1 MPAIRSTPAA
11 KPVKTERSHE
21 ENQERAYIA
30 ASRRSDRSLEARIES
45 ARRASEIHKRRTGRS
60 LRVTEQDVI
69 NEEMY
74 EEEDDDLPMQYR
86 RLTAHLQ
93 TQNADFDRRLAAYLT
108 NHVAMRS
115 ALGQAVSDAWQNN
128 QFSNIGQF
136 MNPGMM
142 QQPLQQQQQQSG
154 MPTSMLPPQMPNRS
168 PTSYRQ
174 TPYPV
179 ANAQG
184 MRPAHG
190 RSVSMASPNEFA
202 FQNQHTAPAHESPV
216 DNIKQEDR
224 RASMPISAMP
234 QTPLSGSVAPT
245 STHSSPT
252 RAVSRKSSSSNSAK
266 QQQFSQQ
273 QPTPPAQA
281 DFAQPSPPGF
291 QLRLPVNH
299 RNLDPL
305 TTTLPMET
313 QQLLAANPYEF
324 TFNNDNTSHMAQNT
338 NKQTYSY
345 NPNGRPKSKSS
356 SPTQYPAMPQMGM
369 SGMGSMSG
377 MGGMNSTLAPSA
389 FDMTANYATSS
400 ESAFSPSSYAF
411 GGMGFN
417 NDMFTSDLL
426 KEPLGGESGT
436 VTPGEGDWAGF
447 LTNDAWEEQPVA
459 KSGFDVEHE
468 LPTCAADLAALL
480 YNTRHLTSAMISTH
494 WNMPACA
501 HDTRFK
507 AIRFFPTVRMTSHQH
522 NVNHLF

>member
-1 MPAIRSTPAA
+1 
-11 KPVKTERSHE
+11 
-21 ENQERAYIA
+21 
-30 ASRRSDRSLEARIES
+30 
-45 ARRASEIHKRRTGRS
+45 
-60 LRVTEQDVI
+60 
-69 NEEMY
+69 MY

-128 QFSNIGQF
+128 QFNNIGQF

-154 MPTSMLPPQMPNRS
+154 MPNSMLPPQMPNRS
-168 PTSYRQ
+168 PTNYRQ

-190 RSVSMASPNEFA
+190 RSVSIATPHEFA
-202 FQNQHTAPAHESPV
+202 FQQQNVASAHDSPL

-224 RASMPISAMP
+224 RMSMPVNAKP
-234 QTPLSGSVAPT
+234 QTPLSGPT
-245 STHSSPT
+245 STHSSPA
-252 RAVSRKSSSSNSAK
+252 RAMSRKGSSSNLSK

-273 QPTPPAQA
+273 QQ
-281 DFAQPSPPGF
+281 QPNSSTQPDYQHTSPGF
-291 QLRLPVNH
+291 QLRLPMNH

-305 TTTLPMET
+305 TTALPMES

-324 TFNNDNTSHMAQNT
+324 ALNDNTPQMAQNT
-338 NKQTYSY
+338 PNKQTYSY
-345 NPNGRPKSKSS
+345 NPNGRSMSKTN
-356 SPTQYPAMPQMGM
+356 SPTDYPAMPQMNMG
-369 SGMGSMSG
+369 GMGSMGG

-389 FDMTANYATSS
+389 FDMNANYGNPIDN
-400 ESAFSPSSYAF
+400 AFSPAGYAF
-411 GGMGFN
+411 GGGMGFN
-417 NDMFTSDLL
+417 NDMFTNDLL
-426 KEPLGGESGT
+426 KEPLGDESGT

-459 KSGFDVEHE
+459 
-468 LPTCAADLAALL
+468 
-480 YNTRHLTSAMISTH
+480 
-494 WNMPACA
+494 
-501 HDTRFK
+501 
-507 AIRFFPTVRMTSHQH
+507 
-522 NVNHLF
+522 

>member
-1 MPAIRSTPAA
+1 MSILTDC
-11 KPVKTERSHE
+11 
-21 ENQERAYIA
+21 RAYIA

-128 QFSNIGQF
+128 QFNNIGQF

-142 QQPLQQQQQQSG
+142 QQPLQQQPG
-154 MPTSMLPPQMPNRS
+154 MPNSMLPPQMPNRS

-174 TPYPV
+174 NPYPV
-179 ANAQG
+179 PNAQG

-190 RSVSMASPNEFA
+190 RSASVATPSEFA
-202 FQNQHTAPAHESPV
+202 FQHQHTASAHDSPAE
-216 DNIKQEDR
+216 NIKQEDR
-224 RASMPISAMP
+224 RMSMPVNAIP
-234 QTPLSGSVAPT
+234 QTPLSGNVAPT
-245 STHSSPT
+245 STHSSPV
-252 RAVSRKSSSSNSAK
+252 RAASRNSSSTNLAK
-266 QQQFSQQ
+266 QQQFAQQ
-273 QPTPPAQA
+273 QPTSSTQA
-281 DFAQPSPPGF
+281 DFGFTSPPGF
-291 QLRLPVNH
+291 QLRLPTNN

-305 TTTLPMET
+305 TTTLPMES

-324 TFNNDNTSHMAQNT
+324 TFNNDNTSQMAQNAP

-345 NPNGRPKSKSS
+345 NPNGRPKSKSN
-356 SPTQYPAMPQMGM
+356 SPTEYPAMPQMSMGGM
-369 SGMGSMSG
+369 SSMNG
-377 MGGMNSTLAPSA
+377 MGGMNATLAPSA
-389 FDMTANYATSS
+389 FDMTANYGTPS
-400 ESAFSPSSYAF
+400 ENAFSPSGYAF

-417 NDMFTSDLL
+417 NDMFSNDLL
-426 KEPLGGESGT
+426 KEPLGAESGT

-459 KSGFDVEHE
+459 
-468 LPTCAADLAALL
+468 
-480 YNTRHLTSAMISTH
+480 
-494 WNMPACA
+494 
-501 HDTRFK
+501 
-507 AIRFFPTVRMTSHQH
+507 
-522 NVNHLF
+522 

>member
-128 QFSNIGQF
+128 QFNNIGQF

-142 QQPLQQQQQQSG
+142 QQPLQQQPQQPG
-154 MPTSMLPPQMPNRS
+154 MPNSMLPPQMPNRS

-174 TPYPV
+174 NPYPV
-179 ANAQG
+179 PNAQG

-190 RSVSMASPNEFA
+190 RSASVATTSEFA
-202 FQNQHTAPAHESPV
+202 FQSQHTAPAHDSTV

-224 RASMPISAMP
+224 RMSMPVNATP
-234 QTPLSGSVAPT
+234 QTPLSGSLAPT
-245 STHSSPT
+245 STHSSPA
-252 RAVSRKSSSSNSAK
+252 RAASRNSSSSNLAK
-266 QQQFSQQ
+266 QQ
-273 QPTPPAQA
+273 QPTPPSQA
-281 DFAQPSPPGF
+281 DFAHVSPGF
-291 QLRLPVNH
+291 QLRLPTNN

-305 TTTLPMET
+305 TTILPMES
-313 QQLLAANPYEF
+313 QQLLAANPYDF
-324 TFNNDNTSHMAQNT
+324 TFNNDGLSHMAQT
-338 NKQTYSY
+338 ASNKQTYSY
-345 NPNGRPKSKSS
+345 NPNGRPKSKSN
-356 SPTQYPAMPQMGM
+356 SPTEYPAMPQMSM
-369 SGMGSMSG
+369 SGMGSMNG

-389 FDMTANYATSS
+389 FDMTANYGTPS
-400 ESAFSPSSYAF
+400 ENAFSPAGYAF

-417 NDMFTSDLL
+417 NDMFTNDLL

-459 KSGFDVEHE
+459 
-468 LPTCAADLAALL
+468 
-480 YNTRHLTSAMISTH
+480 
-494 WNMPACA
+494 
-501 HDTRFK
+501 
-507 AIRFFPTVRMTSHQH
+507 
-522 NVNHLF
+522 

>member
-128 QFSNIGQF
+128 QFNNIGQF

-142 QQPLQQQQQQSG
+142 QQPLQQQPQQPG
-154 MPTSMLPPQMPNRS
+154 MPNSMLPPQMPNRS
-168 PTSYRQ
+168 PTNYRQ
-174 TPYPV
+174 NPYPV

-184 MRPAHG
+184 MRPTHG
-190 RSVSMASPNEFA
+190 RSASVATPSEFA
-202 FQNQHTAPAHESPV
+202 FQNQHTASAHDSPV
-216 DNIKQEDR
+216 ENIKQEDR
-224 RASMPISAMP
+224 RMSMPVNATP

-245 STHSSPT
+245 STHSSPA
-252 RAVSRKSSSSNSAK
+252 RAMSRKSSSSNLAK
-266 QQQFSQQ
+266 QQQFAQQ
-273 QPTPPAQA
+273 QPTPPTQA
-281 DFAQPSPPGF
+281 DFNQNPTGF
-291 QLRLPVNH
+291 QLRLPVNN

-324 TFNNDNTSHMAQNT
+324 TFNNDNTSNMAQNAP

-345 NPNGRPKSKSS
+345 NPNGRPMSKSN
-356 SPTQYPAMPQMGM
+356 SPTEYPAMPQMGM
-369 SGMGSMSG
+369 SGMGSM
-377 MGGMNSTLAPSA
+377 NSTLAPSA
-389 FDMTANYATSS
+389 FDMTAMTANYGTPS
-400 ESAFSPSSYAF
+400 ENAFSPAGYAF

-417 NDMFTSDLL
+417 NDMFSNDLL
-426 KEPLGGESGT
+426 KDPLSGESGT

-459 KSGFDVEHE
+459 
-468 LPTCAADLAALL
+468 
-480 YNTRHLTSAMISTH
+480 
-494 WNMPACA
+494 
-501 HDTRFK
+501 
-507 AIRFFPTVRMTSHQH
+507 
-522 NVNHLF
+522 